1 MVCHSGTSKISCTLI
16 ILISHL
22 CSSLENSGYRAKGQ
36 KLNDKDRQNVL
47 WLCQKHIFGIY
58 VLQASLQPVYL
69 LVHFIFTRIFSQVP
83 AQFMLHGNHSF
94 SESLQRTIQSCSLI
108 FLSVPVVR
116 DNLQCIFRWDKDP
129 SGKSFCSWI
138 ERATGSHSCFPET
151 QQTPSSRKRPFVHY
165 WRKLFGPCKFHPE
178 SICWC
183 FQLRL
188 QSWHGAGE
196 LH

>member
-1 MVCHSGTSKISCTLI
+1 MIKIGRMSYGFARNLF
-16 ILISHL
+16 LAFMYYRPL
-22 CSSLENSGYRAKGQ
+22 CSQ
-36 KLNDKDRQNVL
+36 
-47 WLCQKHIFGIY
+47 F
-58 VLQASLQPVYL
+58 L

-94 SESLQRTIQSCSLI
+94 SESLQHTIQSCSLI

-151 QQTPSSRKRPFVHY
+151 QQTPFSRKRPFVRY

-178 SICWC
+178 SICWY

-188 QSWHGAGE
+188 QSWHGAGK